1 MVTSDDHTEEDHD
14 QIREVGRYFRRSRMS
29 QGRIREVHKGDHT
42 EQRRSQH
49 TGTAEGD
56 YNKRKGKRRIE
67 EDRTRRA
74 QEEHKE
80 DERPQKKGRE
90 EERPQKRTK

>member
-1 MVTSDDHTEEDHD
+1 MIRSHRGGPLFSQIQDGPREDKGL
-14 QIREVGRYFRRSRMS
+14 IREVQKR
-29 QGRIREVHKGDHT
+29 DHT

-56 YNKRKGKRRIE
+56 YNKRKGRRRIE
-67 EDRTRRA
+67 EDRIRRA